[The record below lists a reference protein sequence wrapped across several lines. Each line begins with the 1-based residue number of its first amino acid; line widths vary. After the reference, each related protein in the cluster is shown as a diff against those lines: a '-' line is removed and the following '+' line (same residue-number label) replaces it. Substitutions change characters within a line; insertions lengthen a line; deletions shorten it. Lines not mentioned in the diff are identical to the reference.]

1 MTMTHLRVKR
11 LSETAK
17 LPTKATH
24 GSAAFDLYADRVQR
38 VQLAVGNQVI
48 VYTGISTAFAPDH
61 VLLIYNRSGNAVN
74 RGLTL
79 KNAVAVIDSDYR
91 GEIVLHFD
99 NKIFV
104 PEAGDRVAQAILQPI
119 PNVHIIEVNELD
131 NTERDVGGFGSTG
144 L

>member
-24 GSAAFDLYADRVQR
+24 GSAAFDLYADRVQ
-38 VQLAVGNQVI
+38 LAVGNRVI

-79 KNAVAVIDSDYR
+79 RNAVAVIDSDYR
-91 GEIVLHFD
+91 GEIVLNFD
-99 NKIFV
+99 NKIFIF
-104 PEAGDRVAQAILQPI
+104 EAGDRVAQAILQPI